1 MKELWVEK
9 YRPQT
14 TEDYVWIDKEQKNM
28 VNTWIKDNY
37 IPHILLAGGAGSG
50 KTTLAKVLV
59 NELGIDPAEF
69 LHINASRDNGVE
81 TLRIKISNFCSTMS
95 SGPFKI
101 VLLDEADYITPPA
114 QGILRGMMEQ
124 YHESV
129 RFILTCNYPNK
140 IIPALHSRLQTI
152 TFKRLDETDF
162 TRRLA
167 EILVTE
173 GVELDAD
180 TLSLYVKICYPDLRK
195 AINSVQMRSTSGT
208 LDMPMVDDASN
219 DYKLAMVDLFRQGR
233 LREARNLIIKQITL
247 EEYEE
252 MFRFMYRNLDLWGK
266 DEDTQ
271 DQALL
276 LIRKGLVNHGLVADP
291 EINLSATFVELE
303 RLYREQNYSN

>member
-14 TEDYVWIDKEQKNM
+14 TDDYVWINKEQKNM
-28 VNTWIKDNY
+28 VTTWIKDKY
-37 IPHILLAGGAGSG
+37 IPHMLLAGGAGSG

-59 NELGIDPAEF
+59 NELGIDSAEF
-69 LHINASRDNGVE
+69 LHINASRDNGVD
-81 TLRIKISNFCSTMS
+81 TLRNKISNFCSTMS

-195 AINSVQMRSTSGT
+195 AINSVQMRSSSGT
-208 LDMPMVDDASN
+208 LEVPVVDDATS
-219 DYKLAMVDLFRQGR
+219 DYKLTMVDLFRQGR

-247 EEYEE
+247 EEYED
-252 MFRFMYRNLDLWGK
+252 MYQFMYRNLDLWGK
-266 DEDTQ
+266 DEDSQ

-303 RLYREQNYSN
+303 RVFRG

>member
-9 YRPQT
+9 YRPKT
-14 TEDYVWIDKEQKNM
+14 TNDYVWIDGDQKQM
-28 VNTWIKDNY
+28 VNTWIKDKY
-37 IPHILLAGGAGSG
+37 IPHLLLAGKSGAG

-59 NELGIDPAEF
+59 NELGVDPAEF
-69 LHINASRDNGVE
+69 MHINASRDNGVDF
-81 TLRIKISNFCSTMS
+81 LRNKINNFCSTMS
-95 SGPFKI
+95 MGPFKV

-114 QGILRGMMEQ
+114 QGILRGMLEQ
-124 YHESV
+124 YHEGV

-152 TFKRLDETDF
+152 GFRTLDETEF
-162 TRRLA
+162 TRRLI

-173 GVELDAD
+173 GIELDPD
-180 TLSLYVKICYPDLRK
+180 TLGMYVKACYPDLRK
-195 AINSVQMRSTSGT
+195 AINTIQLRSTSGVLEKPKEEDT
-208 LDMPMVDDASN
+208 ES

-233 LREARNLIIKQITL
+233 LREARSLIIKQISL
-247 EEYEE
+247 EEYED
-252 MFRFMYRNLDLWGK
+252 MYRFMYRNLDLWGK

-276 LIRKGLVNHGLVADP
+276 LIRKGLANHGLVADP

-303 RLYREQNYSN
+303 RLHRG

>member
-9 YRPQT
+9 YRPKAT
-14 TEDYVWIDKEQKNM
+14 NDYVWIDKSQKLM
-28 VNTWIKDNY
+28 VETWIKDGY
-37 IPHILLAGGAGSG
+37 IPHLLLAGNAGAG

-59 NELGIDPAEF
+59 NELGIDPAECM
-69 LHINASRDNGVE
+69 HINASRDNGVE
-81 TLRIKISNFCSTMS
+81 VLRHKISNFCSTMAN
-95 SGPFKI
+95 GPFKV

-124 YHESV
+124 YHEGV

-140 IIPALHSRLQTI
+140 IIPAIHSRVQTI
-152 TFKRLDETDF
+152 SFRTLDETDY

-167 EILVTE
+167 QILVDE
-173 GVELDAD
+173 GVELDGE
-180 TLSLYVKICYPDLRK
+180 TLQLYVKACYPDLRK
-195 AINSVQMRSTSGT
+195 AINTVQMRSISGK
-208 LDMPMVDDASN
+208 LEAPHSDEEGES

-233 LREARNLIIKQITL
+233 LREARNLIIKQISL
-247 EEYEE
+247 EEYTD
-252 MFRFMYRNLDLWGK
+252 MYRFMYRNLDLWGS
-266 DEDTQ
+266 DEDTK

-303 RLYREQNYSN
+303 RLTRGA

>member
-1 MKELWVEK
+1 MKEIWVEK
-9 YRPQT
+9 YRPKSTQ
-14 TEDYVWIDKEQKNM
+14 DYVWIDKDTKHM
-28 VNTWIKDNY
+28 VETWIKDGY
-37 IPHILLAGGAGSG
+37 IPHLLLAGSAGAG

-69 LHINASRDNGVE
+69 MHINASRDNGVDF
-81 TLRIKISNFCSTMS
+81 LRNRINNFCTTMS
-95 SGPFKI
+95 NGPFKV

-124 YHESV
+124 YHEGV

-140 IIPALHSRLQTI
+140 IIPALHSRVQTI
-152 TFKRLDETDF
+152 AFRTLDETQY

-173 GVELDAD
+173 GVDLDAD
-180 TLSLYVKICYPDLRK
+180 TLSLYVKACYPDLRK
-195 AINSVQMRSTSGT
+195 AINTVQMRSTSGK
-208 LDMPMVDDASN
+208 LNAPQQDDAES
-219 DYKLAMVDLFRQGR
+219 DYKIAMVDLFRQGR
-233 LREARNLIIKQITL
+233 LREARNLIIKQISL
-247 EEYEE
+247 EEYQD

-271 DQALL
+271 DSALL
-276 LIRKGLVNHGLVADP
+276 MIRKGMVNHGLASDP

-303 RLYREQNYSN
+303 RLYRGK

>member
-9 YRPQT
+9 YRPKSSS
-14 TEDYVWIDKEQKNM
+14 DYVWIDRDQKHM
-28 VNTWIKDNY
+28 VETWIHDKY
-37 IPHILLAGGAGSG
+37 IPHLLLAGNAGAG

-59 NELGIDPAEF
+59 NELGVDPAEF
-69 LHINASRDNGVE
+69 MHINASRDNGVDF
-81 TLRIKISNFCSTMS
+81 LRNKITNFCSTMAM
-95 SGPFKI
+95 GPFKV

-114 QGILRGMMEQ
+114 QGILRGMLEQ
-124 YHESV
+124 YSEGV

-140 IIPALHSRLQTI
+140 IIPALHSRCQTI
-152 TFKRLDETDF
+152 TFKTLDETDF

-167 EILVTE
+167 EILVGE
-173 GVELDAD
+173 GVELDGD
-180 TLSLYVKICYPDLRK
+180 TLQMYVKACYPDLRK
-195 AINSVQMRSTSGT
+195 AINTVQMRSTSGK
-208 LDMPMVDDASN
+208 LDAPKTEDSES

-247 EEYEE
+247 EEYED

-276 LIRKGLVNHGLVADP
+276 LIRKGLVNHGLVADA

-303 RLYREQNYSN
+303 RLARGG

>member
-1 MKELWVEK
+1 MKEIWVEK
-9 YRPQT
+9 YRPKST
-14 TEDYVWIDKEQKNM
+14 KDYVWIDKNQQHM
-28 VNTWIKDNY
+28 VETWIKDGY
-37 IPHILLAGGAGSG
+37 IPHLLLAGGAGAG

-69 LHINASRDNGVE
+69 MHINASRDNGVDL
-81 TLRIKISNFCSTMS
+81 LRNKISNFCSTMS
-95 SGPFKI
+95 NGPFKV

-124 YHESV
+124 YHEGV

-152 TFKRLDETDF
+152 AFRTLDETQY
-162 TRRLA
+162 TSRLA
-167 EILVTE
+167 EILLTE

-180 TLSLYVKICYPDLRK
+180 TLSLYVRACYPDLRK
-195 AINSVQMRSTSGT
+195 AINTVQMRSTSGK
-208 LDMPMVDDASN
+208 LEAPQQDDAES
-219 DYKLAMVDLFRQGR
+219 DYKIAMVDLFRQGR
-233 LREARNLIIKQITL
+233 LREARNLIIKQISL
-247 EEYEE
+247 EEYQD

-266 DEDTQ
+266 DENAQ

-276 LIRKGLVNHGLVADP
+276 LIRKGMVNHGLAGDP

-303 RLYREQNYSN
+303 RLYRGE

>member
-14 TEDYVWIDKEQKNM
+14 TDDYVWINKEQKNM
-28 VNTWIKDNY
+28 VTTWIKDKY
-37 IPHILLAGGAGSG
+37 IPHMLLAGGAGSG

-59 NELGIDPAEF
+59 NELGIEPAEF
-69 LHINASRDNGVE
+69 LHINASRDNGVD

-195 AINSVQMRSTSGT
+195 AINSVQMRSSSGT
-208 LDMPMVDDASN
+208 LEVPVVDDATN
-219 DYKLAMVDLFRQGR
+219 DYKLTMVDLFRQGR

-247 EEYEE
+247 EEYED
-252 MFRFMYRNLDLWGK
+252 MYQFMYRNLDLWGK
-266 DEDTQ
+266 DEDSQ

-303 RLYREQNYSN
+303 RVFRG

>member
-1 MKELWVEK
+1 MVE
-9 YRPQT
+9 
-14 TEDYVWIDKEQKNM
+14 
-28 VNTWIKDNY
+28 TWIKDKY

-59 NELGIDPAEF
+59 NELGIDPSEF
-69 LHINASRDNGVE
+69 LHINASRDNGVD
-81 TLRIKISNFCSTMS
+81 TLRLKINNFCSTMA

-152 TFKRLDETDF
+152 AFKRLDETDF

-195 AINSVQMRSTSGT
+195 AINSVQMRSSSGT
-208 LDMPMVDDASN
+208 LEVPVVDDATN

-247 EEYEE
+247 EEYED
-252 MFRFMYRNLDLWGK
+252 MFQFMYRNLDLWGK
-266 DEDTQ
+266 DEDAQ

-303 RLYREQNYSN
+303 RVFRG